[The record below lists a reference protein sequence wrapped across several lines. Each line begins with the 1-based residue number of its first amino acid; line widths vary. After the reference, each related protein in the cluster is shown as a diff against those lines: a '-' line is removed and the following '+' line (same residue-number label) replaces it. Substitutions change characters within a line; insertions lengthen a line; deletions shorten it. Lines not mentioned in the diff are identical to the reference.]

1 MKNKQKLFENV
12 GGNQFKLITES
23 IAVES
28 NPKSTL
34 IREGLKKVFSNG
46 GKKLSYTQL
55 ANIGMGYIKDVNEAR
70 KCAMQEARDLASE
83 YGYID
88 NEDAQTFVKE

>member
-1 MKNKQKLFENV
+1 MKNKQKLFEHIS
-12 GGNQFKLITES
+12 GNQFKLITES
-23 IAVES
+23 IVLES
-28 NPKSTL
+28 NPKSNL

-83 YGYID
+83 YGYVD
-88 NEDAQTFVKE
+88 NEGIQAFVKE